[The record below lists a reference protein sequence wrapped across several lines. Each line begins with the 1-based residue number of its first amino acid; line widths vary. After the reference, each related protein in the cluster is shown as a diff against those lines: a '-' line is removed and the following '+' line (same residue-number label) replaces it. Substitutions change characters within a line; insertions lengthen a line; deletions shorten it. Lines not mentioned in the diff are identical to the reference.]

1 MIAWQVTILWKQ
13 YGTATTTLTARY
25 DVPTDDA
32 EFENYATNASV
43 SVQIP
48 QSLNGEKS
56 IAREK
61 TSLPSEP
68 MRNDNSLYDIHLPIT
83 YAPRIYTLER

>member
-1 MIAWQVTILWKQ
+1 MIAWQVTVLRKQ
-13 YGTATTTLTARY
+13 YGSATTLTARY

-32 EFENYATNASV
+32 EFGNYATNASV